1 MKNIFLALFITVSAH
16 FATAQNEIVNAFS
29 SSYKFESFKQYDKAI
44 GALKT
49 VYDVNSYE
57 INVRLGWLNYLQG
70 EYTESEK
77 HYNQASTIQN
87 KSIEALLG
95 LTYPQAAMLNWVS
108 LSATYSK
115 ILVLDPMNK
124 IANFRLGQLLYNK
137 KEFQKAEKNLELV
150 CQSYPFDFD
159 ANVLMAQIK
168 TKQGK
173 ISEAKTY
180 YKKALLYNPDS
191 VVILKALVQLQ

>member
-1 MKNIFLALFITVSAH
+1 MKNIFLAFLITASSH
-16 FATAQNEIVNAFS
+16 FATAQNEVVNAFS

-49 VYDVNSYE
+49 VYDINSYE

-77 HYNQASTIQN
+77 HYNQALTIQS

-95 LTYPQAAMLNWVS
+95 LTYPQAAMLNWKNLAS
-108 LSATYSK
+108 TYAK
-115 ILVLDPMNK
+115 VLLLDPKNK
-124 IANFRLGQLLYNK
+124 TANFRLGQIFYNK
-137 KEFQKAEKNLELV
+137 KQFKKAENNLELV
-150 CQSYPFDFD
+150 CNSYPFDFD

-168 TKQGK
+168 TKQGN
-173 ISEAKTY
+173 ISEAKEFYT
-180 YKKALLYNPDS
+180 KALLYNPDS
-191 VVILKALVQLQ
+191 IVILKALVQLQ

>member
-1 MKNIFLALFITVSAH
+1 MRAILLALFITASVH
-16 FATAQNEIVNAFS
+16 FTTAQNEIVNAFS
-29 SSYKFESFKQYDKAI
+29 ASYKFESFKQYDEAVK
-44 GALKT
+44 ALKT
-49 VYDVNSYE
+49 VYEVNSYE
-57 INVRLGWLNYLQG
+57 INIRLGWLNYLKG

-77 HYNQASTIQN
+77 HYNQALAIQG

-95 LTYPQAAMLNWVS
+95 ITYPQVAMLNWAN
-108 LSATYSK
+108 LTATYSK
-115 ILVLDPMNK
+115 ILALDPVNK
-124 IANFRLGQLLYNK
+124 TANFRLGQIFYNK
-137 KEFQKAEKNLELV
+137 KEFQKASNYLEIV
-150 CQSYPFDFD
+150 CQNYPFDFD

-173 ISEAKTY
+173 ISESKKF